1 MDWIDEDGVNGAD
14 KRIVSSRVI
23 WTAVGGP
30 PPPGGDWPVET
41 DRERR
46 VKVQNLKGNMAVVGK
61 GFVVLLGGVM
71 LARTRAQAQE
81 PGDSGTTAAPG
92 DSMVA
97 RPSRLQRRAYY
108 LYPVPTSEKLTGFKL
123 TLVAAYLWRTALD
136 GITRPSAVFHHSAY
150 TANHQLLIG
159 FGGDWWAPQNTRH
172 LNVGIEYSKFPGPFF
187 GIGPRTSKSAQE
199 LFTPHTF
206 ALGAT
211 AQREIRPHTFAQVGL
226 HILHT
231 SIVETVPGGLLSA
244 DTIPGSTGYTAVAPE
259 IGLVFDS
266 RDRLFDPQLGAFIQG
281 TVRINL
287 RPLGGSAGFQR
298 YLLDARVYRHVRP
311 GSVLG
316 MQGVF
321 EATTGHVPFEE
332 LPQLGGSALR
342 AYVYGRW
349 RDRVALRE
357 QVEWRQHVYWRFGAV
372 VFLAAGAIG
381 HDLWSLGPVR
391 TSYGA
396 GFRFNM
402 STKENANF
410 SMDIAG
416 GQEGASTVSF
426 GFAEAF

>member
-1 MDWIDEDGVNGAD
+1 M
-14 KRIVSSRVI
+14 
-23 WTAVGGP
+23 
-30 PPPGGDWPVET
+30 
-41 DRERR
+41 
-46 VKVQNLKGNMAVVGK
+46 QNLKGNMAVVGK

-71 LARTRAQAQE
+71 LTHTRAQAQE

-97 RPSRLQRRAYY
+97 RPSTPQRRAYY

-136 GITRPSAVFHHSAY
+136 GTTRPSTVFHHSAY

-172 LNVGIEYSKFPGPFF
+172 LNFGIEYAKFPGPFF
-187 GIGPRTSKSAQE
+187 GIGSRTSKSAQE

-211 AQREIRPHTFAQVGL
+211 AQREIRPHTYAQVGL

-231 SIVETVPGGLLSA
+231 SIVKTVPGGLLSA
-244 DTIPGSTGYTAVAPE
+244 DTIPGSTGYTVVAPE
-259 IGLVFDS
+259 IGLVLDS

-287 RPLGGSAGFQR
+287 PPLGGSAGFQR

-311 GSVLG
+311 GSVLA

-321 EATTGHVPFEE
+321 EATSGHVPFEE
-332 LPQLGGSALR
+332 MPQLGGSELR

-349 RDRVALRE
+349 RDRVVLRE

-372 VFLAAGAIG
+372 AFLAAGAIG

-391 TSYGA
+391 TSYG
-396 GFRFNM
+396 GGLRYNL

-410 SMDIAG
+410 SMDVAG
-416 GQEGASTVSF
+416 GQQGASTVSF